1 MSIFGN
7 YPLGAFEDLEVD
19 TCPKGQQ
26 NMGGM
31 CVPFDMLSLCPGGE
45 DLDLETGQCITNT
58 SVPAE
63 QTKIIR
69 MAMPALPLAT
79 KSISPTMQLISRSP
93 MPEGGAGVRLT
104 ASAALPD
111 LSMSGAVPWI
121 LGGLVLGIVAVKLFA
136 PKKKGVQQN
145 RKRRIRRNAPG
156 WPKWMRDKE
165 REELR
170 ELLLWR
176 GYSPAKAAR
185 YARLLEA
192 EGMGPDEL
200 EGRLRIPSGEIGSL
214 AYTHGYTKNPRR
226 KARKRP
232 AKKRTRKTTCKTT
245 SRRKPVRR
253 KAKSPKKRHRYL
265 GPILD
270 LTKEPPLPR
279 PYNEIYGPLPDY
291 VERLPGGKSRAVWAD
306 GHSETWTIGQE
317 SAKLTR
323 NGRKHARRRSVRKTT
338 KSTIQRRKPKQSQ
351 RRKLGIPDREY
362 VSGGVTKSVW
372 RRGNR
377 IVVEY
382 TRKPTRPRKVDPE
395 TLEIYKRMSKIK
407 VPEPKIYRRVDEIE
421 IDPTIDLER
430 LGVRRGPR
438 GIW

>member
-145 RKRRIRRNAPG
+145 
-156 WPKWMRDKE
+156 
-165 REELR
+165 
-170 ELLLWR
+170 
-176 GYSPAKAAR
+176 
-185 YARLLEA
+185 
-192 EGMGPDEL
+192 
-200 EGRLRIPSGEIGSL
+200 
-214 AYTHGYTKNPRR
+214 PRR

-232 AKKRTRKTTCKTT
+232 AKKRTRKTTRRTT

-253 KAKSPKKRHRYL
+253 KAKSPKKRYRYR
-265 GPILD
+265 GPIID
-270 LTKEPPLPR
+270 LTKMTPLPR
-279 PYNEIYGPLPDY
+279 PYEEIYGPLPDY